1 MPILIDEVIAEV
13 EAPAGRAP
21 DAESSADA
29 PGGRNGQ
36 DEQRVLRALRIAEE
50 RRQRLSVD

>member
-13 EAPAGRAP
+13 EAPAGWAP